1 VSTSTINVGRYRPVA
16 VWASAAL
23 FLALCVGIGGVLPSK
38 ASASQLPSPGV
49 HEGVASCA
57 GSTCHGRQAA
67 DGAVVRQNE
76 LVSWQDPTGPGG
88 SHSRAWRTLTYP
100 RAQAMTRRLGLGPA
114 QNAPACLGCHAE
126 PAAARGPRF
135 QISDGVGCESCH
147 GPSGGWI
154 ASHYTVA
161 ASHAANVAQGMTR
174 LEDPVVRANVCL
186 DCHWGSD
193 KPNQFVTH
201 EMMSAGHPRLSF
213 ELELFTA
220 FQQHHDVDA
229 DYVQRKATMDSA
241 RVWAVGQAVA
251 LQRVLT
257 VYGDGA
263 RTGTGV
269 FPELYFFDCHSCH
282 RPISDEPDAPLLVET
297 NPGRPIPFG
306 TPPFNDENMIM
317 LAAAARTAPPA
328 LAQRFQA
335 DSRAFHQ
342 ALGADRAG
350 ALEAARRLAGT
361 AGQLSAS
368 FASSPFSRADTF
380 AILEDVLGEAL
391 APRYTDYSGGAQAVM
406 AVDTLLNALVAQG
419 QIEAGAVRSM
429 RPDIDRA
436 YAAVRDP
443 NRYRPQEFRRAMGG
457 VANAVRRA
465 R

>member
-1 VSTSTINVGRYRPVA
+1 MGRTAFSLGRVRPAAAWAIA
-16 VWASAAL
+16 VL
-23 FLALCVGIGGVLPSK
+23 FLALCGGAGVVWPTR
-38 ASASQLPSPGV
+38 ASATQPASTGV

-57 GSTCHGRQAA
+57 GSTCHGRQAPN
-67 DGAVVRQNE
+67 GAVVRQNE

-100 RAQAMTRRLGLGPA
+100 RAQAIARRLGLGPA
-114 QNAPACLGCHAE
+114 QAAPACLGCHAE
-126 PAAARGPRF
+126 PAGPRGARF
-135 QISDGVGCESCH
+135 QVSDGVGCESCH

-154 ASHYTVA
+154 ASHYTVG
-161 ASHAANVAQGMTR
+161 ASHADNVARGMTP

-241 RVWAVGQAVA
+241 RLWAIGQAAA
-251 LQRVLT
+251 LQRILT
-257 VYGDGA
+257 VYGERAGN
-263 RTGTGV
+263 GV
-269 FPELYFFDCHSCH
+269 FPEFYFFDCHSCH
-282 RPISDEPDAPLLVET
+282 RPISDEPGAPLLVEA
-297 NPGRPIPFG
+297 NPGRPIPSG

-317 LAAAARTAPPA
+317 LAAAARSAPAP
-328 LAQRFQA
+328 LAQRFQTE
-335 DSRAFHQ
+335 SRAFHQ
-342 ALGADRAG
+342 ALAADRAG
-350 ALEAARRLAGT
+350 AVEAARRLAGT

-419 QIEAGAVRSM
+419 EIEAGVVRAM

-443 NRYRPQEFRRAMGG
+443 NRYRPQEFRRAMAG
-457 VANAVRRA
+457 VAAVVRRT

>member
-1 VSTSTINVGRYRPVA
+1 LSTTTVSVGRFRPLA
-16 VWASAAL
+16 VGTGVIL
-23 FLALCVGIGGVLPSK
+23 FLALCLGAGGVLPGR
-38 ASASQLPSPGV
+38 AQATQLSAPGV

-57 GSTCHGRQAA
+57 GSTCHGRQAP

-100 RAQAMTRRLGLGPA
+100 RAQAITRRLGLGPA
-114 QNAPACLGCHAE
+114 ESVPACLGCHAE
-126 PAAARGPRF
+126 PAAARGARF
-135 QISDGVGCESCH
+135 QVSDGVGCESCH

-154 ASHYTVA
+154 ASHYTVGV
-161 ASHAANVAQGMTR
+161 SHAANVARGMTP

-193 KPNQFVTH
+193 RPNQFVTH

-229 DYVQRKATMDSA
+229 DYVQRKATMESA
-241 RVWAVGQAVA
+241 RLWAIGQAVA

-257 VYGDGA
+257 VYGDTERA
-263 RTGTGV
+263 RSGV
-269 FPELYFFDCHSCH
+269 FPEFYFFDCHSCH
-282 RPISDEPDAPLLVET
+282 RPISDEPDAPLLVEA
-297 NPGRPIPFG
+297 NPGRPVPAG
-306 TPPFNDENMIM
+306 APPFNDENMIM
-317 LAAAARTAPPA
+317 LAAAARTAPAA
-328 LAQRFQA
+328 LAERFQS

-342 ALGADRAG
+342 ALGADRAAAVG
-350 ALEAARRLAGT
+350 AAQRLAGT

-368 FASSPFSRADTF
+368 FAASPFSRADTF
-380 AILEDVLGEAL
+380 AILEAVLGEAL

-419 QIEAGAVRSM
+419 QIEAGAVRAM

-457 VANAVRRA
+457 VATAVRRA

>member
-1 VSTSTINVGRYRPVA
+1 MSRTTVSVGRFRPFA
-16 VWASAAL
+16 VWAGVTL
-23 FLALCVGIGGVLPSK
+23 FLLLCIGIAGAVPGRALAIQASPS
-38 ASASQLPSPGV
+38 GV

-57 GSTCHGRQAA
+57 GSTCHGRQAPN
-67 DGAVVRQNE
+67 GAVVRQNE

-88 SHSRAWRTLTYP
+88 SHSRAWRTLTYA
-100 RAQAMTRRLGLGPA
+100 RAEAITRRLGLGPA
-114 QNAPACLGCHAE
+114 RNAPACLGCHAE
-126 PAAARGPRF
+126 PAAARGARF
-135 QISDGVGCESCH
+135 QVSDGVGCESCH

-154 ASHYTVA
+154 ASHYTA
-161 ASHAANVAQGMTR
+161 GASHADNVARGMTR

-220 FQQHHDVDA
+220 FQQHHDADA
-229 DYVQRKATMDSA
+229 DYVQRKATTDSA
-241 RVWAVGQAVA
+241 RLWAIGQAAA
-251 LQRVLT
+251 LQRILT
-257 VYGDGA
+257 VYGERAGD
-263 RTGTGV
+263 GV
-269 FPELYFFDCHSCH
+269 FPEFYFFDCHSCH
-282 RPISDEPDAPLLVET
+282 RPISDEPGAPLLVEA
-297 NPGRPIPFG
+297 NPGRPIPAG

-317 LAAAARTAPPA
+317 LAAAARTAPAA
-328 LAQRFQA
+328 LAGRFQSE
-335 DSRAFHQ
+335 SRAFHQ
-342 ALGADRAG
+342 ALASDRAG
-350 ALEAARRLAGT
+350 AVEAARRLAGT

-391 APRYTDYSGGAQAVM
+391 QPRYTDYSGGAQAVM

-419 QIEAGAVRSM
+419 EIEAGTVRAM

-457 VANAVRRA
+457 VAAAVRRA